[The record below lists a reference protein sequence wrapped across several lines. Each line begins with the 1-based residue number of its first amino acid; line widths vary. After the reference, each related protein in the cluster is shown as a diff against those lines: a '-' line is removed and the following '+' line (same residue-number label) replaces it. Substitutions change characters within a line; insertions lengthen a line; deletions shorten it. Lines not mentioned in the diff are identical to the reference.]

1 MNEHSPKFERV
12 KMWYDTMRWTKEMV
26 ANAVTH
32 PPTSPWITSEEY
44 AEIKEWS
51 RYWTP
56 ELRDWKRKPRVVH
69 I

>member
-32 PPTSPWITSEEY
+32 PPTSPWITSDEY
-44 AEIKEWS
+44 TEITGEK
-51 RYWTP
+51 YGAN
-56 ELRDWKRKPRVVH
+56 
-69 I
+69 